1 MESRERLRAAVA
13 MEMLKI
19 HIILLKRG
27 IVLVVNGKLF
37 GAHHIL
43 KINFKDKWKSHKSF
57 LSYCA
62 EYLSETSSGT
72 RLILSVDN

>member
-57 LSYCA
+57 A